1 MIGVADVVEFV
12 FVCTSDYCIIL
23 VHDGTVQTE
32 QAVTMSTGLYHRR
45 RRSSMARS
53 RCRAGGGRG
62 QREFKSGE
70 SYVTVKQRSG
80 LSF

>member
-32 QAVTMSTGLYHRR
+32 QAVTMSTGLIIADEGQVWRDR
-45 RRSSMARS
+45 VAGPGGAAGKENSNRAS
-53 RCRAGGGRG
+53 RM
-62 QREFKSGE
+62 
-70 SYVTVKQRSG
+70 
-80 LSF
+80 